1 MATIEHVPFHADP
14 ILAAIDAHDRAW
26 SAYQV
31 ASDAIVGQAHAE
43 MEAALARLLAE
54 AVPCAT
60 HFGSL
65 ALLRHLRWH
74 IDHDGI
80 TDAAVLLRAAD
91 LALYLR
97 LDFPAVEPPRQRVG
111 PILRLVSRGGEM
123 VACLAIVIGGMG
135 LIGLASLA

>member
-14 ILAAIDAHDRAW
+14 ILTAIDAHDRAW

-31 ASDAIVGQAHAE
+31 ASDAVVVRAHAE

-60 HFGSL
+60 RFGSL

-80 TDAAVLLRAAD
+80 TDAAVFARAD
-91 LALYLR
+91 NLALYLR
-97 LDFPAVEPPRQRVG
+97 LDFPAVAPPRQRVG
-111 PILRLVSRGGEM
+111 PILRALSRGGEL
-123 VACLAIVIGGMG
+123 VACLTIIVGGMG
-135 LIGLASLA
+135 LIGLASLI